1 MAQYLT
7 LPNGDSVE
15 VSDGLTYDEALARA
29 QQKFPNAF
37 KTPEHQRTGIGA
49 ALSKGFE
56 NVISSGRT
64 GIESLLGNPEEAAR
78 RGLERGQTMAEKYP
92 EQVSLEKVKKAYEER
107 GLLPA
112 AGEAISQVP
121 AALAEQAPNMAAT
134 IAGARTGAALGSL
147 FGIPGKAI
155 GAGLGA
161 AVPSLAQM
169 FGSNIERQASE
180 QQTAGKPVEINR
192 GAAALAAVPQA
203 ALDVAGQYIPLGSKL
218 VSKLIGIPEAALVS
232 KSAGQ
237 VQKLADEKLY
247 ATLAKGLGTGVM
259 AEVPTE
265 VAQQMLERAQAGL
278 SLTSPDALKEYG
290 ETAYQVSLLAPL
302 GSAGRTF
309 QRGAARSEVRQKQD
323 DEIAAERDRLA
334 QEQEKATQALVARRG
349 TDDYAREIEQKYK
362 DMAAKQLEYET
373 ISKGKVADDDL
384 LGQQAKKDAR
394 RARKDLLESPEFKDT
409 LAEYSQLK
417 TSGIYDKL
425 AEKDRIAG
433 MTPEEYAL
441 AKTQEVTL
449 NKTKAVEPDLGGYY
463 EQQILAP
470 GALDLKQAT
479 DYAKQQFALLDD
491 RFHGLPSAE
500 QTIEYLAQNPRLATQ
515 LVENK
520 VRLPGMSAKD
530 SKDTLNDLKQLL
542 GERQAQATAQGRAGT
557 ELNKARV
564 NTVEE
569 EEAAALQDQRQMRQ
583 AYEMQQEGRN
593 ATDIERIQGQKPTFA
608 QGELF
613 GGEQQRVNM
622 PQTGT
627 RVDIDAQIAD
637 LEKQLD
643 VAKSYGAPDAI
654 SRRSNRE
661 RQSTL
666 MEQIRDLK
674 DRQAKMAAGT
684 PMGEA
689 STNAVG
695 EAMGISLPEQ
705 EAAQREAATA
715 RDAAYEKLKGG
726 NTDARQDV
734 LDNLVKG
741 ITAARGKLR
750 PETITQIE
758 TQANA
763 LMDRGLKGAADIT
776 PAFEALSARWRAGT
790 QTGTYGAA
798 QGAPTTTTQDM
809 LLKQMDTAFGQRE
822 RYDPQTL
829 SILDQLAQ
837 NFGAVSANE
846 DRRNMVGEWLNRV
859 STTGRSS
866 PEMTRDVQNEMATL
880 ERAKISETETPTR
893 ETAFGTATKPTR
905 TAVQQELG
913 AEFMPEQIAPQAAT
927 RIVNGKVQYVA
938 PEDRGPLQ
946 GSAAERYAPTQKG
959 TVFESF
965 EELDKYLA
973 SDYLKEARENQGLAR
988 ETVARLSRQVTEYET
1003 KITEMQKQLDALQ
1016 ERKTAL
1022 KELQASERR
1031 AASDIIADVEVQ
1043 LTDLIQQLQDDLSPI
1058 QFSLEQAETNL
1069 AAAEARS
1076 EETSRLIANNAAQF
1090 TQMDDRVVLAAQAT
1104 ADAKAELRK
1113 ARNKLGSLD
1122 EKRPLI
1128 EAAQRKV
1135 IEALQRQR
1143 NPLLHESQQKLQ
1155 DLQAKLE
1162 KARELQPRTAARLEQ
1177 EIANLEDKMDVQR
1190 DNPYVP
1196 SSAMVTFLNND
1207 MQLYM
1212 DAREDHAKVGA
1223 AKRAVIHFQK
1233 KLDKAKADLDITK
1246 STNPKVK
1253 ALQEQVG
1260 TAKTLAFDSLRN
1272 INKDIDSIDEEIR
1285 RAENAKTEQERNVQ
1299 HIEDDILATAE
1310 SRSFAAQMAS
1320 IPTEPMSAAERD
1332 RIVQQDRKR
1341 LEESQESTARLEALP
1356 GQRIDFSKRQEL
1368 LELASISNEDL
1379 NNLDSFIEEMETGV
1393 EEMQVRV
1400 ELAQIKLDETQDQ
1413 AKSYRGPRKNLA
1425 EAKPVFA
1432 QIEQLQKQIEAGQER
1447 IDTLRKSIEDFQKA
1461 RARKE
1466 AAIVAAQRVTSSDPE
1481 VYAEVTKV
1489 ITARSDRLE
1498 RTIAK
1503 KQDNIVKK
1511 GQEITALARD
1521 IKAKDLAGKTSP
1533 EQLAK
1538 MRARLKTLRDSQADR
1553 AKGYKGFLKERAVLQ
1568 AQRSNRL
1575 GITRTDVLTGQKVS
1589 GERGKQAS
1597 VTEQEQ
1603 FDAEIDRVQEL
1614 GQATDRMAVLDK
1626 ALAAMQKAAAPKTEA
1641 KQAERAEKIA
1651 KLQADINAQQALIDS
1666 LQPKQTGKVSQ
1677 AAREQSAAPG
1687 KLRAG
1692 TPESKENAGITRQP
1706 IVEKRELAPPP
1717 SEKAV
1722 AEANAFVARVNAAKT
1737 PKELD
1742 AEFAAKSIEAQN
1754 QILEAMDSN
1763 IERLTVLTRNIA
1775 NELYDLNLI
1784 PKNELKPFH
1793 ANNRDKLR
1801 NDLKSAERVLDQTL
1815 LAKERY
1821 LAEQEK
1827 AEVAETGDEGVGLP
1841 SGYTSFTGKDI
1852 IGNEDTGFFNSPA
1865 YTQGGTKLKGPVLPV
1880 TDEVQ
1885 ARDARVQRVF
1895 NVQADYT
1902 SPYHGKTYAEAAALA
1917 AKNATDPLIKE
1928 AFQVLADSLATQP
1941 VHDMHGRVFITDKAG
1956 FNKEQDFDRVTGL
1969 FDTNMNLV
1977 IAPSESLSADAEIV
1991 LLHELSHAATFAG
2004 LQTDS
2009 YLKGRVTSLRN
2020 RVDAWLKTPEGKA
2033 YYEANKTEIS
2043 RGTGEGFAAYGLTD
2057 NFEFLAEVYSNKAF
2071 QNMLRQIPSDTP
2083 RKSVWQRL
2091 VDAFAEFFNFSSDA
2105 QKSLLEDALE
2115 VTDRVMAKTEQLMQ
2129 DKAAARAG
2137 LARPLAA
2144 PRYANTTLAKA
2155 GAVANKTIATQR
2167 GIMATIKEEGA
2178 GLKLMTNF
2186 VDRFAPLEKLS
2197 KYMDSLKGLQ
2207 MMYYTR
2213 MYDQRM
2219 NFVAQS
2225 VGNGALQVTEKK
2237 RADGRTERIVESVGG
2252 ASLKGVVNVLKK
2264 GNDLVGS
2271 PEGNSRLFSMYLL
2284 AKRAERVGLAVL
2296 NYGGKVTEADLKD
2309 VRDAVANTPGLKA
2322 IYDQAQREYNMYNR
2336 DMLQFAVE
2344 SGAISAATREKL
2356 IQSGDYVPYYRE
2368 RNGGVDMM
2376 LGSQSIA
2383 RIGNTKDQP
2392 YLKEL
2397 TGGDEPILDFM
2408 TSAVQNTNMLTDMAL
2423 RNLATK
2429 NAVFELQEI
2438 GMATIGKGDGA
2449 SGPNVVR
2456 FKDKGEDKFAM
2467 VHTEDVVVGGKRFPT
2482 GIPADLV
2489 VKGMAGIPTQNTIL
2503 TKMLGGPARALRK
2516 AVVLNPLYAAKQLF
2530 RDSLAAPLLS
2540 GADFAPVFGALKEI
2554 GTVAGKTLEQ
2564 RGITGGQVFTG
2575 TQEDLAMVLRD
2586 MAANKSGWAQ
2596 GLAKLESM
2604 SMEADAL
2611 TRRAQYNS
2619 YIKQGLSEME
2629 ATYMALESMNFAKRG
2644 VSPAIHTLSTIIP
2657 FFNAQIQ
2664 SMNVLFKAFSGNM
2677 PFNEKLKIREKLY
2690 QRGMMIAAMTMTYA
2704 ALMQDDEGYQNAT
2717 PEQKY
2722 GNWFIH
2728 VPGVEEA
2735 VRIPIP
2741 FEIGYIFKA
2750 LPEAIVNMMMNQDG
2764 GEEAAKAFKQIA
2776 LQIIPGGSSYGMP
2789 QAIKPLLEAGLGKSF
2804 YTGRDLESAHEQT
2817 LEPGQRFRDTTTD
2830 LAKIV
2835 GKAINVSPIK
2845 IDSLIQGYF
2854 SSTGLALVDSLSFA
2868 IPTEAGPQ
2876 GATKRLSE
2884 MRLVGGLFQPKDA
2897 SGIINATYDR
2907 LQEAAQV
2914 KATYQ
2919 DMLAKGRT
2927 NEAQR
2932 YLQENLNAYAESGLQ
2947 TSFKSYMQGMMKSEN
2962 AIKAS
2967 DLPPDEK
2974 RRILD
2979 EYKHQKIEF
2988 AKSVREQSD
2997 RTRLQ

>member
-7 LPNGDSVE
+7 LPNGDYVE

-37 KTPEHQRTGIGA
+37 KAPEPQRTGIGA
-49 ALSKGFE
+49 TLSKGFE
-56 NVISSGRT
+56 NVISPSRT

-78 RGLERGQTMAEKYP
+78 RGLERGEAMGQKYP

-134 IAGARTGAALGSL
+134 IAGARTGAALGNL

-180 QQTAGKPVEINR
+180 QQTAGKPIEINR

-237 VQKLADEKLY
+237 IQKLADEKLY

-302 GSAGRTF
+302 GGAGRVF
-309 QRGAARSEVRQKQD
+309 ERGAARSEVRQKQD
-323 DEIAAERDRLA
+323 DEIAAERNRLA
-334 QEQEKATQALVARRG
+334 QEQDKATQALVARRG

-394 RARKDLLESPEFKDT
+394 RARKDLLESDEFKDT

-425 AEKDRIAG
+425 AEKDRVAAL
-433 MTPEEYAL
+433 TPEEYAL
-441 AKTQEVTL
+441 EDLEAGRAAAPAARKKGAWRTEEAEFAPAPTQSNVERREAE
-449 NKTKAVEPDLGGYY
+449 KAQFELGQIGDLRNYTRDR
-463 EQQILAP
+463 
-470 GALDLKQAT
+470 LDLAREQVSLPTAQE
-479 DYAKQQFALLDD
+479 YAD
-491 RFHGLPSAE
+491 
-500 QTIEYLAQNPRLATQ
+500 YLAQDPQKALMLLQQRGT
-515 LVENK
+515 
-520 VRLPGMSAKD
+520 LPGLNSKQSTDVLKALREHDALKAFKEQRAAQEVQRAADIKAQLPTTEAPVGFEQEYMAQADAAKEARSMGYANREVAD
-530 SKDTLNDLKQLL
+530 I
-542 GERQAQATAQGRAGT
+542 ERQAAMPRA
-557 ELNKARV
+557 AV
-564 NTVEE
+564 
-569 EEAAALQDQRQMRQ
+569 Q
-583 AYEMQQEGRN
+583 
-593 ATDIERIQGQKPTFA
+593 

-627 RVDIDAQIAD
+627 RADIDAQIAD

-674 DRQAKMAAGT
+674 DRQAKMTAGT

-695 EAMGISLPEQ
+695 EAMGISLPAQ

-715 RDAAYEKLKGG
+715 RDAAYAALKGG
-726 NTDARQDV
+726 KAEARQDV

-741 ITAARGKLR
+741 ISVARGKLR

-763 LMDRGLKGAADIT
+763 LMDRGLKGTTDIT
-776 PAFEALSARWRAGT
+776 PAFEALAARWRAGT

-798 QGAPTTTTQDM
+798 QGVPTATTQDM
-809 LLKQMDTAFGQRE
+809 LLKQMDTAFGQRD

-866 PEMTRDVQNEMATL
+866 PEMTRDVQAELAEL

-893 ETAFGTATKPTR
+893 ETAFGTATKPTQ

-913 AEFMPEQIAPQAAT
+913 AEFMPEQVSPQSAT

-946 GSAAERYAPTQKG
+946 GSSAERYAPTQKG

-1155 DLQAKLE
+1155 DLQKQLS
-1162 KARELQPRTAARLEQ
+1162 KARVVQPRTVARLKQ
-1177 EIANLEDKMDVQR
+1177 EIADLENTMDVQR

-1212 DAREDHAKVGA
+1212 DAREDHAKIGA
-1223 AKRAVIHFQK
+1223 AKRSVVHFQK

-1272 INKDIDSIDEEIR
+1272 IDKDIDSIDEEIR

-1341 LEESQESTARLEALP
+1341 LEASQESTARLEALP

-1379 NNLDSFIEEMETGV
+1379 NNLDSFIEDMEAGV

-1400 ELAQIKLDETQDQ
+1400 ELAQIKLDETQDK

-1432 QIEQLQKQIEAGQER
+1432 QIEQLQKQIAAGNER
-1447 IDTLRKSIEDFQKA
+1447 IATLRKSIEDFQKA

-1489 ITARSDRLE
+1489 ITARSAKLE

-1503 KQDNIVKK
+1503 KQSNIVQK
-1511 GQEITALARD
+1511 GQEITKLARD

-1538 MRARLKTLRDSQADR
+1538 MRARLETLRNSQADR

-1568 AQRSNRL
+1568 AQQSNRL
-1575 GITRTDVLTGQKVS
+1575 GIVRTDVQTGQNVA
-1589 GERGKQAS
+1589 GGRGKKAGVS
-1597 VTEQEQ
+1597 EQEQ
-1603 FDAEIDRVQEL
+1603 FDAEINRVQEL
-1614 GQATDRMAVLDK
+1614 GQATDRKAVLDK

-1641 KQAERAEKIA
+1641 KQTERAERLA

-1677 AAREQSAAPG
+1677 AARVQSAAPG

-1692 TPESKENAGITRQP
+1692 TAESKENLGVTRQP

-1722 AEANAFVARVNAAKT
+1722 ADANAFVARVNAAKT

-1763 IERLTVLTRNIA
+1763 IERLTTLTRNIA
-1775 NELYDLNLI
+1775 NDLYDLNLI

-1793 ANNRDKLR
+1793 ADRRETLSRDLR
-1801 NDLKSAERVLDQTL
+1801 SAEKVLDQTL

-1821 LAEQEK
+1821 LAEQDK
-1827 AEVAETGDEGVGLP
+1827 AEVAETGDEGVPLP
-1841 SGYTSFTGKDI
+1841 SGYTSFTGKDT
-1852 IGNEDTGFFNSPA
+1852 IGNEDIA
-1865 YTQGGTKLKGPVLPV
+1865 YRTAEQAGPG
-1880 TDEVQ
+1880 
-1885 ARDARVQRVF
+1885 
-1895 NVQADYT
+1895 
-1902 SPYHGKTYAEAAALA
+1902 S
-1917 AKNATDPLIKE
+1917 
-1928 AFQVLADSLATQP
+1928 
-1941 VHDMHGRVFITDKAG
+1941 
-1956 FNKEQDFDRVTGL
+1956 
-1969 FDTNMNLV
+1969 
-1977 IAPSESLSADAEIV
+1977 
-1991 LLHELSHAATFAG
+1991 
-2004 LQTDS
+2004 
-2009 YLKGRVTSLRN
+2009 
-2020 RVDAWLKTPEGKA
+2020 TPE
-2033 YYEANKTEIS
+2033 
-2043 RGTGEGFAAYGLTD
+2043 
-2057 NFEFLAEVYSNKAF
+2057 EV
-2071 QNMLRQIPSDTP
+2071 
-2083 RKSVWQRL
+2083 QRL
-2091 VDAFAEFFNFSSDA
+2091 VDRVTEGWVNAPKIVVVANERGLPVRIRNQAEHDAMTGRMPGVYDA
-2105 QKSLLEDALE
+2105 QTKTVYLVASNLHSAEDVVATIAHEATGHYGLQ
-2115 VTDRVMAKTEQLMQ
+2115 TMLGATYNATMQ
-2129 DKAAARAG
+2129 DAYAGNAKVREQADAKRAASKNLSLETAVEEVLADMAETDPNAPDTRRTLRKVYDAIKKFIKDTLGFKDTVSDEAVRQIVANARRFVVEGGEAG
-2137 LARPLAA
+2137 KGIAQTDGLNYRTDPV
-2144 PRYANTTLAKA
+2144 YANTTLARA
-2155 GAVANKTIATQR
+2155 GAVADKTITKQR
-2167 GIMATIKEEGA
+2167 GFMDTIKEEGA

-2225 VGNGALQVTEKK
+2225 VGNGALQLTEKK

-2271 PEGNSRLFSMYLL
+2271 PEGNSRLFSMYLI
-2284 AKRAERVGLAVL
+2284 AKRAERVGLAVM

-2408 TSAVQNTNMLTDMAL
+2408 TSAVQNTNMLTDMSL

-2438 GMATIGKGDGA
+2438 GMATIGKGDGS

-2489 VKGMAGIPTQNTIL
+2489 VKGMEGIPTQNTIL

-2644 VSPAIHTLSTIIP
+2644 MSPAIHTLSTIIP

-2722 GNWFIH
+2722 GNWFVH

-2735 VRIPIP
+2735 VRVPIP

-2817 LEPGQRFRDTTTD
+2817 LEPGQRFRDTTTE

-2962 AIKAS
+2962 AIRAS

-2979 EYKHQKIEF
+2979 EYKRQKIEF